1 MGDAEETGYR
11 VTADELFAQVG
22 EVVELVRNMDE
33 MGDASDALFALH
45 RTLVLTCHEGI
56 RGTAQAYGNLF
67 AQVDYLC
74 LHRFCFPGASA
85 VIAGSSHGIQKRS
98 P

>member
-56 RGTAQAYGNLF
+56 RGTAQA
-67 AQVDYLC
+67 
-74 LHRFCFPGASA
+74 
-85 VIAGSSHGIQKRS
+85 
-98 P
+98 